1 MLRIHFTGQ
10 DLARTTIAGEP
21 DPLWEVLLSLHV
33 LQSRDPGPALGAWH
47 RHTRRGIPRL
57 ETRLLAELAPPAG
70 YAPDFLTPPGPHRDL
85 GDALEVLLSTPRR
98 QVGADLDHLAV
109 RRPPTAWTR
118 SLATTDRTAMRR
130 LGHAIQQYHRVALAP
145 YWDSI
150 RRCVAAD
157 RAHRADLLASRG
169 VEAVLETLHPRVRW
183 EAPVLTVLD
192 LPDADLHLEGRG
204 LTLQPSYF
212 CSGVPTRLRD
222 AGLPPT
228 LVYPVRRGSTPL
240 QASPGES
247 EDGDRASDAPRP
259 APRTVAA
266 LLGRTRANALEAIAG
281 GCTTSQLAKLCDISL
296 AAASHHATV
305 LREAGLINTRRD
317 GRSVLHEITHLGHH
331 LLASTPAPSL
341 S

>member
-33 LQSRDPGPALGAWH
+33 LRSRDPGPALGAWH

-57 ETRLLAELAPPAG
+57 ETRLLAEL
-70 YAPDFLTPPGPHRDL
+70 
-85 GDALEVLLSTPRR
+85 
-98 QVGADLDHLAV
+98 
-109 RRPPTAWTR
+109 TR
-118 SLATTDRTAMRR
+118 SLATTDRTAVRR

-150 RRCVAAD
+150 RRSVAAD

-192 LPDADLHLEGRG
+192 LPDADLHLDGRG

-228 LVYPVRRGSTPL
+228 LVYPVRRGPTPL
-240 QASPGES
+240 QASAGES
-247 EDGDRASDAPRP
+247 GDGDRTGDAPRP

-341 S
+341 G